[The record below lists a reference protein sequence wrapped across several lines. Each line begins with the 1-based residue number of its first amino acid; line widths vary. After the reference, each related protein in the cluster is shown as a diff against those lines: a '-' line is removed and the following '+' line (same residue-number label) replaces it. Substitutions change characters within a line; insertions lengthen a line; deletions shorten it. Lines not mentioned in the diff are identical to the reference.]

1 MTTKG
6 YHRYRGRNT
15 RGKAALVV
23 VLVLILLAAVAYL
36 LTQEY
41 VVYDD
46 EGKAHLELPWSRK
59 EPETPQPDPAP
70 APDDVDITREEPQRQ
85 KVDAIYAWELPYGC
99 LGGDP
104 GYLLTGREAV
114 AVNVKLYDGSVAYH
128 TAVSLPEG
136 ILTGGNATSRN
147 LQTILDSDCY
157 TVARLACF
165 CDNAYADAMGDRA
178 ALCTAEGVLYRD
190 GSGRRWLDPTKP
202 ETLRY
207 ITDLA
212 EECAR
217 LGFDEILLD
226 WFLYPTS
233 GDQTALDLPADRT
246 AVLKDFAQ
254 ALEKQLPE
262 GTVLSVV
269 LRETPA
275 ADNGLTPEL
284 LTACFDRVY
293 VMPEA
298 DASALPTSY
307 DAATRV
313 VAMTAYAPDS
323 GSYLVT
329 Q

>member
-15 RGKAALVV
+15 RGKVALVIV
-23 VLVLILLAAVAYL
+23 LVLVLIAAVAYL

-59 EPETPQPDPAP
+59 EPEKPQPDPTP

-85 KVDAIYAWELPYGC
+85 KVDTIHAWELPYGV

-104 GYLLTGREAV
+104 GYLLTDREAV

-178 ALCTAEGVLYRD
+178 ALCTAEGVPYRD

-262 GTVLSVV
+262 FLA
-269 LRETPA
+269 EK
-275 ADNGLTPEL
+275 
-284 LTACFDRVY
+284 
-293 VMPEA
+293 
-298 DASALPTSY
+298 
-307 DAATRV
+307 
-313 VAMTAYAPDS
+313 
-323 GSYLVT
+323 
-329 Q
+329 

>member
-15 RGKAALVV
+15 RGKVALVIV
-23 VLVLILLAAVAYL
+23 LVLVLIAAVAYL

-46 EGKAHLELPWSRK
+46 EGKAHLELPWFRK
-59 EPETPQPDPAP
+59 EPE
-70 APDDVDITREEPQRQ
+70 RQ
-85 KVDAIYAWELPYGC
+85 KVDAIHAWELPYGC

-114 AVNVKLYDGSVAYH
+114 AVNVKMYDGSVAYH

-136 ILTGGNATSRN
+136 VLTGGNATSRN

-269 LRETPA
+269 LRETPTADSGGA
-275 ADNGLTPEL
+275 ADGLLRPGVCHAGGGRL
-284 LTACFDRVY
+284 GPAHRLRRRHPGGGHDRLRPRQRQLSGDPVRNCFDGRNKF
-293 VMPEA
+293 PK
-298 DASALPTSY
+298 
-307 DAATRV
+307 
-313 VAMTAYAPDS
+313 
-323 GSYLVT
+323 
-329 Q
+329 

>member
-1 MTTKG
+1 M
-6 YHRYRGRNT
+6 
-15 RGKAALVV
+15 
-23 VLVLILLAAVAYL
+23 
-36 LTQEY
+36 
-41 VVYDD
+41 
-46 EGKAHLELPWSRK
+46 
-59 EPETPQPDPAP
+59 
-70 APDDVDITREEPQRQ
+70 DITREEPQRQ
-85 KVDAIYAWELPYGC
+85 KVEAIHAWELPYGC
-99 LGGDP
+99 LGSDP

-114 AVNVKLYDGSVAYH
+114 AVNVKLYDGSVVFH
-128 TAVSLPEG
+128 SVVSLLEG

-147 LQTILDSDCY
+147 LQTILDCDCY
-157 TVARLACF
+157 SVARLACF
-165 CDNAYADAMGDRA
+165 CDNAYADTMGDRA

-190 GSGRRWLDPTKP
+190 GSGRRWLDPAKP

-269 LRETPA
+269 LRETPT

-284 LTACFDRVY
+284 LTACIDRVY

>member
-15 RGKAALVV
+15 RGKVALVIV
-23 VLVLILLAAVAYL
+23 LVLVLIAAVAYL

-59 EPETPQPDPAP
+59 EPEKPQPDPTP

-85 KVDAIYAWELPYGC
+85 KVDAIHAWELPYGC

-114 AVNVKLYDGSVAYH
+114 AVNVKMYDGSVAYH

-136 ILTGGNATSRN
+136 
-147 LQTILDSDCY
+147 
-157 TVARLACF
+157 
-165 CDNAYADAMGDRA
+165 
-178 ALCTAEGVLYRD
+178 
-190 GSGRRWLDPTKP
+190 
-202 ETLRY
+202 
-207 ITDLA
+207 
-212 EECAR
+212 
-217 LGFDEILLD
+217 
-226 WFLYPTS
+226 
-233 GDQTALDLPADRT
+233 
-246 AVLKDFAQ
+246 
-254 ALEKQLPE
+254 
-262 GTVLSVV
+262 TVLSVV
-269 LRETPA
+269 LREMPT

-298 DASALPTSY
+298 DASALPASY

>member
-15 RGKAALVV
+15 RGKVALVV

-59 EPETPQPDPAP
+59 EPEKPQPDSTPV
-70 APDDVDITREEPQRQ
+70 PDDVDITREEPQRQ
-85 KVDAIYAWELPYGC
+85 KVEAIHAWELPYGC
-99 LGGDP
+99 LGSDP
-104 GYLLTGREAV
+104 GYLLTDREAV
-114 AVNVKLYDGSVAYH
+114 AINVKMYDGSVAYH
-128 TAVSLPEG
+128 TAVALPEG
-136 ILTGGNATSRN
+136 ILTGGLSTSRN
-147 LQTILDSDCY
+147 LQTILDGNCY

-165 CDNAYADAMGDRA
+165 CDNAFADAQQEQA
-178 ALCTAEGVLYRD
+178 ALCAADGTLYRD
-190 GSGRRWLDPTKP
+190 GSGRRWLDPSKP
-202 ETLRY
+202 GTLRY

-212 EECAR
+212 KECTQM
-217 LGFDEILLD
+217 GFDEILLD
-226 WFLYPTS
+226 WFLYPIS
-233 GDQTALDLPADRT
+233 GDQSALELPADKT
-246 AVLKDFAQ
+246 VVLKDFAQ

-269 LRETPA
+269 LRETPS
-275 ADNGLTPEL
+275 ADNGVTAEL
-284 LTACFDRVY
+284 LASCFDRVY
-293 VMPEA
+293 VMPDA
-298 DASALPTSY
+298 DASALPTGY
-307 DAATRV
+307 DRATRV
-313 VAMTAYAPDS
+313 VTMAGYAPES

>member
-15 RGKAALVV
+15 RGKVALVIV
-23 VLVLILLAAVAYL
+23 LVLVLIAAVAYL

-70 APDDVDITREEPQRQ
+70 APDDVDITREQRQ
-85 KVDAIYAWELPYGC
+85 KVDAIHAWELPYGC

>member
-15 RGKAALVV
+15 RGKVALVIV
-23 VLVLILLAAVAYL
+23 LVLVLIAAVAYL

-59 EPETPQPDPAP
+59 EPEKPQPDPTP
-70 APDDVDITREEPQRQ
+70 APDDVDITREEQQRQ
-85 KVDAIYAWELPYGC
+85 KVDAIHAWELPYGC

-128 TAVSLPEG
+128 TAMSLPEG

-269 LRETPA
+269 LRETPT